1 MSMNPLP
8 TLQVAHR
15 RHFLIVAFFYELDRN
30 VESVDDFF
38 TKKSVDMQ
46 RRLKL
51 LIDKYGDSQSNQL
64 DFHELEDL
72 VFLRA
77 IELMTGR
84 CFDGFTVANAEIIG
98 LS

>member
-1 MSMNPLP
+1 MNPLP
-8 TLQVAHR
+8 TSPVAHR
-15 RHFLIVAFFYELDRN
+15 KNFLIVAFFYELDRN
-30 VESVDDFF
+30 VESVDVFF
-38 TKKSVDMQ
+38 TKKSIDMQ

-51 LIDKYGDSQSNQL
+51 LVDKYGDSKNNQL

-77 IELMTGR
+77 IKLMTGR
-84 CFDGFTVANAEIIG
+84 CFDGFAVANAETIG